1 MIRKHF
7 KMIDDCEVIVVIR
20 SGRQRW
26 RWDLS
31 SLRRCWNIRTFYAS
45 CWDHKNWY
53 TFFSQHDV
61 FDGKIIVAVSCSH
74 GFEGLCISLLHKKM
88 AVWNSFHILDWGFI
102 VFSHYN
108 IFCWLLMSVSC
119 FRNRNNTVLK
129 VRSKYSFIRNERQE
143 FKTSLKQ
150 VLRPWRGLNLW
161 RCNAALTHITHIV
174 HRKKSPFFFFRWAS
188 TVTKRWHFKLWL
200 IVTSVNCC
208 IPVYDPQNG
217 SVSYITQRQTIEGKS
232 YFWSQKLQNKKF
244 QQKQWR

>member
-1 MIRKHF
+1 MIVRLLLLSDRDVNDGDEIWVHW
-7 KMIDDCEVIVVIR
+7 DDVEI
-20 SGRQRW
+20 
-26 RWDLS
+26 
-31 SLRRCWNIRTFYAS
+31 TFYAS

-74 GFEGLCISLLHKKM
+74 GFEGLCISLLYKKM

-102 VFSHYN
+102 VFSPYN
-108 IFCWLLMSVSC
+108 IFCWLLMSVS
-119 FRNRNNTVLK
+119 FFQNRNNTVLNYKSNEQK

-174 HRKKSPFFFFRWAS
+174 HRKKSPFFFF
-188 TVTKRWHFKLWL
+188 
-200 IVTSVNCC
+200 
-208 IPVYDPQNG
+208 
-217 SVSYITQRQTIEGKS
+217 
-232 YFWSQKLQNKKF
+232 
-244 QQKQWR
+244 